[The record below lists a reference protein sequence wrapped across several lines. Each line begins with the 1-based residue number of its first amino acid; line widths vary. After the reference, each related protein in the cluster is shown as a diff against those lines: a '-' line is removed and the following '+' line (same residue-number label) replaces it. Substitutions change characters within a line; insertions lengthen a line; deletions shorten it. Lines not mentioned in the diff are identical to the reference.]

1 MIFIIKIWFFIGFD
15 LFKGEIVYLYD
26 YKIFMGYE
34 DKWIVVI
41 GIGNLGGDVVVE
53 FSCVVK

>member
-1 MIFIIKIWFFIGFD
+1 M
-15 LFKGEIVYLYD
+15 FKGEIVYLYD

-53 FSCVVK
+53 FSCVVKQVYVVLV